1 LATAGTALIVVGIS
15 TGFII
20 TLKQEMKADIKS
32 GTYPASLSPTPVV
45 YESSETGYRVH
56 QGLFSAENGVER
68 GYGWQYINQRSELTQ
83 SELEKLLG
91 LEKEVE
97 VGYIK
102 TTKIKAT
109 DTTTYVLAQRGGPDQ
124 TEVWILRLAG
134 AEAVRAAKQQIDR
147 ATDEASPLLDNAED
161 YVSAEEVG
169 AVRKLNQGDPSARI
183 ATLAGQDTRET
194 YDDLEVADKERF
206 GRTLAEAGE
215 EGWLEGEDIT
225 AVVEAVDE
233 DRIRAKQ
240 VADAGDRI
248 DALDDPAIAEETVSK
263 KPVLGFEFIAEL
275 DGSAD
280 AKALFGQ
287 ADSAQ
292 QVADFL
298 DATET
303 DAKEILD
310 IAVRGAYDDI
320 LELSGPEQEVMA
332 EVVVEEQLDGED
344 KFASDD
350 IKPSEI
356 ADVANDTDL
365 NQIQLIA
372 KTGNGNIRYLEP
384 EGMTHIRK
392 RHIDGS
398 QINSNADETTFFP
411 LGQSVKRN
419 GDTRPMP
426 DAQITETD
434 VKGIIRR
441 VIENDGEESDYRL
454 NQRGIRDI
462 HVGIK
467 ENGNISTAFPV
478 DGTNVRQWNRSA
490 QEWRRWDSNT
500 NSWKVWTTNPS
511 ISPRQW
517 IPIKCKCR

>member
-1 LATAGTALIVVGIS
+1 
-15 TGFII
+15 
-20 TLKQEMKADIKS
+20 
-32 GTYPASLSPTPVV
+32 
-45 YESSETGYRVH
+45 
-56 QGLFSAENGVER
+56 
-68 GYGWQYINQRSELTQ
+68 
-83 SELEKLLG
+83 
-91 LEKEVE
+91 
-97 VGYIK
+97 
-102 TTKIKAT
+102 
-109 DTTTYVLAQRGGPDQ
+109 
-124 TEVWILRLAG
+124 
-134 AEAVRAAKQQIDR
+134 
-147 ATDEASPLLDNAED
+147 
-161 YVSAEEVG
+161 
-169 AVRKLNQGDPSARI
+169 
-183 ATLAGQDTRET
+183 
-194 YDDLEVADKERF
+194 
-206 GRTLAEAGE
+206 LAEAGE
-215 EGWLEGEDIT
+215 EGWLEGEEIT
-225 AVVEAVDE
+225 AVVEAIDE
-233 DRIRAKQ
+233 DRLRAKQ
-240 VADAGDRI
+240 VADASDRI

-298 DATET
+298 DATAT
-303 DAKEILD
+303 DAKEITD
-310 IAVRGAYDDI
+310 EAVPSEYGNI
-320 LELSGPEQEVMA
+320 LELSEPEQEVTA

-344 KFASDD
+344 QLASNNINPKDMVET
-350 IKPSEI
+350 SG
-356 ADVANDTDL
+356 NTDL
-365 NQIQLIA
+365 TDLKMIA

-398 QINSNADETTFFP
+398 QRNPDANNTTFFP

-478 DGTNVRQWNRSA
+478 NGTNVRQWNISA

-517 IPIKCKCR
+517 IPIKCKCE